1 MTGGIILILVLA
13 VLSISGCTYSFNSE
27 DLLEHR
33 QDKTVHDAAENI
45 ELDVSTVNGNI
56 EIRESDEYDVEV
68 TYDIKAPKGHLLD
81 ITTGTNG
88 SRDGNTMKIIAEA
101 KPANSTQML
110 INTGANITV
119 KVPKNSSYNLTLVT
133 PNGNV
138 KVTALNGTN
147 LTMDLENG
155 NIDAAI
161 GNFSIVNGW
170 NSNGNIAIKLHNGT
184 RFYVDAMVGNGR
196 VRHDDIHMAP
206 ETDTDRHLKGYTES
220 GNGSLRMDLSTSNG
234 NIDISYI

>member
-1 MTGGIILILVLA
+1 MVLILALA
-13 VLSISGCTYSFNSE
+13 ALSTSGCTYSFNSE

-45 ELDVSTVNGNI
+45 VLDVSTVNGNI
-56 EIRESDEYDVEV
+56 EIRESPEYDVEV
-68 TYDIKAPKGHLLD
+68 TYDIKAPRGHLQD
-81 ITTGTNG
+81 IVTSTNG
-88 SRDGNTMKIIAEA
+88 TRNGNTMRIIAGA
-101 KPANSTQML
+101 KSANPAQPT
-110 INTGANITV
+110 INAGADITV

-161 GNFSIVNGW
+161 GNFTIVNGW
-170 NSNGNIAIKLHNGT
+170 DSNGNIAIKLLNDT
-184 RFYVDAMVGNGR
+184 PFYVDAQVGNGR

-206 ETDTDRHLKGYTES
+206 VTDTDRHLKGYTES
-220 GNGSLRMDLSTSNG
+220 GNGSLHMGLSTSNG
-234 NIDISYI
+234 NIDISYV